1 MGFENVGLGV
11 GFGLGCMGVDEM
23 HTMAAKASV
32 SPVEGSHVSMSTSG
46 KMRWQN
52 SWQVMVPEPSS
63 SKTAKR
69 RRNELGL
76 RQTWL
81 ALGLGLGLGLGLALG
96 LGLGLGLRVR
106 LAKELGVRRTC
117 EPFISWMMNVLNSL

>member
-1 MGFENVGLGV
+1 MRFENVGLGV
-11 GFGLGCMGVDEM
+11 GIGSGCTGVEEL

-63 SKTAKR
+63 SNTAKR

-81 ALGLGLGLGLGLALG
+81 ALALG
-96 LGLGLGLRVR
+96 LGLGLGFRAR

>member
-1 MGFENVGLGV
+1 MGFEMVGLG
-11 GFGLGCMGVDEM
+11 GGIGLGCMGVEEM

-63 SKTAKR
+63 SNTAKR

-81 ALGLGLGLGLGLALG
+81 ALGLGLGLR
-96 LGLGLGLRVR
+96 LGLRAR
-106 LAKELGVRRTC
+106 LAKELGVGRTC